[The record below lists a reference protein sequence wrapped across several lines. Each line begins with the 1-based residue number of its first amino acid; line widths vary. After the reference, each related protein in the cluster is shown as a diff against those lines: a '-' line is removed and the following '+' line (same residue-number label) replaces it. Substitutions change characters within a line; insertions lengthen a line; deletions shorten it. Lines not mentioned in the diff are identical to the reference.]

1 MAGKIPPTEEEIKM
15 QMALG
20 TLPPE
25 MQIAPCRYQEPS
37 ISKGKRKCCL
47 CGEQCIKKG
56 DRFYRVNVSWQTYVN
71 ICIDCSWLP
80 MTTINRMITERK
92 ANKDG
97 H

>member
-25 MQIAPCRYQEPS
+25 MQIAPCRYQETT
-37 ISKGKRKCCL
+37 IAKGIRKCYL
-47 CGEQCIKKG
+47 CGEKCIKKG
-56 DRFYRVNVSWQTYVN
+56 DSFYRVNMGWGNYINVCT
-71 ICIDCSWLP
+71 DCSWLP

-92 ANKDG
+92 GDKT
-97 H
+97 